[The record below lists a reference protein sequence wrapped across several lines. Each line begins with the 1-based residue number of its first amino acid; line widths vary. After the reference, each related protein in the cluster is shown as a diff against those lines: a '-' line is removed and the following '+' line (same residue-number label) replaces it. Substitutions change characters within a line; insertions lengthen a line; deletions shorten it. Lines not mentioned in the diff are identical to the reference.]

1 MLDIILFSKKLS
13 ETLGYEGPTLMIL
26 WYLMSGVFMRF
37 ISPPFGKLTA
47 IEQSKDYISYN

>member
-1 MLDIILFSKKLS
+1 LDIVLFSKKLA

-47 IEQSKDYISYN
+47 IEQSKIAYDN